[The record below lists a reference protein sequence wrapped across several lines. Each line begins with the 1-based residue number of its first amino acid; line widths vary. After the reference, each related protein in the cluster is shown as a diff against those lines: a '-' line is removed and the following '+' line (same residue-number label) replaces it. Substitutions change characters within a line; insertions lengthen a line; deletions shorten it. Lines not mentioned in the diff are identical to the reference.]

1 MKIQDLLDK
10 PSSKYII
17 MVIAVNCLLAV
28 VSFAKD
34 VYMAAYLGTS
44 AIADTFLLSFFIV
57 DTLGNNLMAVALGVA
72 VIPVLSEVFLYKN
85 KREPQA
91 VIAGAVL
98 YTAIVGVVITALL
111 FFNRTTII
119 ASLGSGLSLEMQ
131 ELGIKLLIILI
142 PVLTIFPL
150 NTLGMAVLQVNN
162 RFVSSTA
169 GPVVFNALLFLGLV
183 FLYQK
188 SLILDKGV
196 YWLSI
201 FLGFAVIGQFTFI
214 WYFVVKKVGII
225 PNFKRLKESQADLV
239 AIWKNFLPYVL
250 VLGSTQIIYTV
261 ERYLATGLDTG
272 TLSALNYAFR
282 LVQFPI
288 WVFVAA
294 VATVA
299 FPEITRKALSGE
311 KKSFSDS
318 VYKYLF
324 VGALFTAPLTIILY
338 VLRYPIIKTL
348 FERGEFNSH
357 SVEITATIL
366 SGYVFCIV
374 WQGFSALL
382 IRVSMLKGSKTI
394 PLKAAFLS
402 MSINLFLVWYLVE
415 SLGPVG
421 IGYAAAGGT
430 FVNALVLYLLLRKHL
445 TDIRPYLYS
454 LIPLFGANIGLLF
467 TSYGVKDLW
476 FSVENGSEILK
487 FAYLALISIICIGA
501 YLLSYLA
508 IKRLMPI
515 NTNTKYLQ

>member
-1 MKIQDLLDK
+1 MNINDLLNK

-72 VIPVLSEVFLYKN
+72 VIPVFSEVFLYKN
-85 KREPQA
+85 KREPEA
-91 VIAGAVL
+91 LIAGAVL
-98 YTAIVGVVITALL
+98 YTVIVGVVITAIL
-111 FFNRTTII
+111 FINRTTII
-119 ASLGSGLSLEMQ
+119 GFLGSGLSMEMQ
-131 ELGIKLLIILI
+131 ELGIKLLTIII
-142 PVLTIFPL
+142 PVLIFFPL

-169 GPVVFNALLFLGLV
+169 GPVVFNTLLFLGLV

-188 SLILDKGV
+188 GVFLDKGV
-196 YWLSI
+196 YWLSV
-201 FLGFAVIGQFTFI
+201 FLGLAVIGQFIFI
-214 WYFVVKKVGII
+214 WYFVIKKCGIV
-225 PNFKRLKESQADLV
+225 PDFKKLNKSRNDLIAV
-239 AIWKNFLPYVL
+239 WKNLLPYFL
-250 VLGSTQIIYTV
+250 VLGSTQIIYTF
-261 ERYLATGLDTG
+261 ERYLATGLETG
-272 TLSALNYAFR
+272 TLAALNYAFR

-288 WVFVAA
+288 WVFIAA
-294 VATVA
+294 IATVA
-299 FPEITRKALSGE
+299 FPEISRKALSQD
-311 KKSFSDS
+311 KKSFSES

-324 VGALFTAPLTIILY
+324 VGALFTVPLTIILY

-394 PLKAAFLS
+394 PLKAALLY
-402 MSINLFLVWYLVE
+402 MSINLFLVWYLVH
-415 SLGPVG
+415 SIGPVG

-430 FVNALVLYLLLRKHL
+430 FVNALVLYLLLRKYL
-445 TDIRPYLYS
+445 TDISRYLYS
-454 LIPLFGANIGLLF
+454 LIPFFGANIVLLF
-467 TSYGVKDLW
+467 TCFGVKDFW
-476 FSVENGSEILK
+476 FSVENGSEIMK
-487 FAYLALISIICIGA
+487 FAYLALIGIICVGVYIIC
-501 YLLSYLA
+501 YLV
-508 IKRLMPI
+508 IRKITPR
-515 NTNTKYLQ
+515 NTNP